1 MSEYGTLDLFTPPSG
16 APPRFGP
23 QVTKDAGCRG
33 AHGRVLAHDGARSS
47 RRPLPGAAQLE
58 SFRQRGVSA
67 SRAECLHCFPQRP
80 SAAH

>member
-1 MSEYGTLDLFTPPSG
+1 MSEYGTLYLFTPPSG
-16 APPRFGP
+16 APPRFGSSA
-23 QVTKDAGCRG
+23 TRDAGCRG
-33 AHGRVLAHDGARSS
+33 AHGRVLAHDGIRSS

-67 SRAECLHCFPQRP
+67 SRAHRLHRFPQRP